1 MAIVKVNYS
10 RSIEHIKQHLRYIV
24 HRPGK
29 DREHMTRELFDTFDR
44 RDKAHAY
51 KLIDATKH
59 PLFFKIIINPDPK
72 REDTRKDLDLQH
84 LTRQTIAEMQR
95 LIGRD
100 DLPFVATIHND
111 HTPLR
116 HIHAIA
122 MVQGRI
128 AKANFYQLK
137 TLWKT
142 ATAEARS
149 QRRSRDRVR
158 EHPRVQYLTQARV
171 LTQSIFT
178 QRRERAFKPLRM
190 QHGCDH
196 CGLGQFTGIPSYRL
210 YCPSCH
216 RPLNQEKTAHVEH
229 GRQL

>member
-10 RSIEHIKQHLRYIV
+10 RSIEHIKVHLRYIV
-24 HRPGK
+24 HRPGN
-29 DREHMTRELFDTFDR
+29 DRDKMTRELFDNYDHTH
-44 RDKAHAY
+44 KARAY
-51 KLIDATKH
+51 ELIDATKH
-59 PLFFKIIINPDPK
+59 PLFFKIIINLDPK
-72 REDTRKDLDLQH
+72 KEDKFKDLDLQH
-84 LTRQTIAEMQR
+84 LTRQTLSEMQR

-122 MVQGRI
+122 MVQGKI
-128 AKANFYQLK
+128 AKADFYKLK

-142 ATAEARS
+142 ATEEARS

-158 EHPRVQYLTQARV
+158 EHPQVRYLTQARL
-171 LTQSIFT
+171 LTQPIFT
-178 QRRERAFKPLRM
+178 KQRERSFKPLRI
-190 QHGCDH
+190 QHGCFH
-196 CGLGQFTGIPSYRL
+196 CGYGEFTGIPSYWL

-216 RPLNQEKTAHVEH
+216 RPLNQEKTL
-229 GRQL
+229 QLELSKQL

>member
-1 MAIVKVNYS
+1 MAIVKMNYTK
-10 RSIEHIKQHLRYIV
+10 SIEQIKAHLRYIV

-29 DREHMTRELFDTFDR
+29 DREHMTRELFDAYDR
-44 RDKAHAY
+44 SDKDHAY
-51 KLIDATKH
+51 GLIDAMKH

-72 REDTRKDLDLQH
+72 KEDQHKDLDLQH
-84 LTRQTIAEMQR
+84 LTRQTLSEMQR

-100 DLPFVATIHND
+100 DLPFVAVIHND

-122 MVQGRI
+122 MVPGKI
-128 AKANFYQLK
+128 AKADFYQLK

-142 ATAEARS
+142 ATAEARE
-149 QRRSRDRVR
+149 QRRSRDHVR
-158 EHPRVQYLTQARV
+158 EHLRVRYLTQARV
-171 LTQSIFT
+171 LTQPVVT

-196 CGLGQFTGIPSYRL
+196 CGYGQLTGIPSGWN

-216 RPLNQEKTAHVEH
+216 KSLNQEKTLELQLN
-229 GRQL
+229 RQL